1 MFSRHDLFTD
11 KKSERNPRL
20 HTLPVLVAQSS
31 SPTTRVRSR
40 WMFSRPAA
48 IAHPALVNATS
59 VTRRSPVRSA
69 PGLCHL
75 ASRTLTFCCFP
86 CIGPSLRLC
95 TRRLWIVLLHTFIC
109 FYGGG
114 LRRYFV
120 GGPQDSV
127 EPAAFLTVKV
137 PRARV
142 LRDSQPAHC
151 QLACCPLRTVCA
163 CSVVPNQWLSAMLYM
178 VYCLFGLFVLQA
190 STYVSVSWSV
200 CLFVSLGDRPS
211 VLVCPALSAASHA
224 LEAVSAPLRGCK
236 M

>member
-1 MFSRHDLFTD
+1 
-11 KKSERNPRL
+11 
-20 HTLPVLVAQSS
+20 
-31 SPTTRVRSR
+31 
-40 WMFSRPAA
+40 MFSRPAA

-95 TRRLWIVLLHTFIC
+95 TRRLWIMLLHTFIR

-127 EPAAFLTVKV
+127 ELAAFMTVKV

-151 QLACCPLRTVCA
+151 QLACCPLRTVRA
-163 CSVVPNQWLSAMLYM
+163 CGVVPNQWLSAMLYM
-178 VYCLFGLFVLQA
+178 VFVCMVCLYCRPVRMCQSRGLCVCL
-190 STYVSVSWSV
+190 SVSAIVRLSLSVRSV
-200 CLFVSLGDRPS
+200 CCQPR
-211 VLVCPALSAASHA
+211 A
-224 LEAVSAPLRGCK
+224 
-236 M
+236 